1 MSAIRRSTET
11 VAAEVAGCATQVGKT
26 DWRLWDQTAWKVTA
40 MTGEQSRLLRVGDRV
55 RWGGPT
61 ADFGTVI
68 GTAWSGV
75 TIAWDDGVTDFS
87 STQRHEEN

>member
-1 MSAIRRSTET
+1 
-11 VAAEVAGCATQVGKT
+11 
-26 DWRLWDQTAWKVTA
+26 
-40 MTGEQSRLLRVGDRV
+40 MTGEQSRRLRVGDRV

-75 TIAWDDGVTDFS
+75 TIAWDDGDTD
-87 STQRHEEN
+87 